1 MNKINRGRFTADIDG
16 AFVVFL
22 IGMRINQPWK
32 VHRWLPIFFKM
43 PRMLRELYQ
52 DPNSGFL
59 GHVGTLTMI
68 QYWRSYDQLEAYAR
82 NRDKSHW
89 PAWVDFQRSVSNS
102 NGEVGI
108 WHETYC
114 DSQRK
119 GLTDNSFDVSLFVP
133 LSSARVL
140 VLDLCFVE
148 PSRQILKAR
157 VIQKHLF
164 AAPRPWGLY

>member
-114 DSQRK
+114 VSPSNWETLYANMPDF
-119 GLTDNSFDVSLFVP
+119 GLGRASRSVP
-133 LSSARVL
+133 INRQSARERFRNYV
-140 VLDLCFVE
+140 
-148 PSRQILKAR
+148 
-157 VIQKHLF
+157 
-164 AAPRPWGLY
+164 